1 MHSIDEDAAII
12 IITQFPPSIE
22 LREEDGQLE
31 AIGWR
36 QRWDSDP
43 GLPAPEPC
51 LELWLLPC
59 CFPSQGFD
67 SQVIHLYPADQ
78 GICNSIPPRAAR
90 GHPGGQVNSVP
101 GGNSPG
107 HPWAPG
113 SSSNKEILMSR
124 HLYRSATTM

>member
-1 MHSIDEDAAII
+1 MHSIDEDAAIT

-22 LREEDGQLE
+22 LSEEDGQLE
-31 AIGWR
+31 TIGWR

-43 GLPAPEPC
+43 GLPAPAPC

-78 GICNSIPPRAAR
+78 GICNNIPP
-90 GHPGGQVNSVP
+90 
-101 GGNSPG
+101 
-107 HPWAPG
+107 
-113 SSSNKEILMSR
+113 
-124 HLYRSATTM
+124 